1 MKLHIPV
8 LSLFIFMS
16 AGMAAAAPDGVKRT
30 GDPRWVSFC
39 DSQADGWYATD
50 DAVEVAENVLLYQKV
65 SGGWPKN
72 VPMHKY
78 MTPEEKARVASEKDS
93 NEASKKGCMDNDAT
107 TSEIR
112 FLARMYRNHHDKRYL
127 DAFLNGIRFILGSQ
141 YAGEAVHCGGWPQY
155 YPLRGGYSDYF
166 TFNDNLHINNML
178 LLSDLLD
185 STTEVGSLLPDD
197 MREDVGT
204 AYEAGLRCMLDCQV
218 TEDGVKTLW
227 CAQHDPVSLLPAEGR
242 PHELPSYSADE
253 GTMILWFLMTRVEPT
268 PEIVD
273 AVESAVAFLNKT
285 AIEGKKPVFVTG
297 DRGKRIDEIVV
308 DDPDARMWG
317 RFIQLGG
324 DVADKVYPAFFER
337 LKERKPRRLIAG
349 SDTLTYEM
357 WRNAA
362 DSYNPAMAHKP
373 IFSIYDDDR
382 PHHLFRFLYSFSDLV
397 PEADSQCGY
406 MFAQSLNA
414 ERRIRY
420 RYLGTWPE
428 WLLTTVYPQW
438 RNKVDRK
445 FGKKA
450 VKN

>member
-50 DAVEVAENVLLYQKV
+50 DAVEVAENVLLY
-65 SGGWPKN
+65 
-72 VPMHKY
+72 H
-78 MTPEEKARVASEKDS
+78 
-93 NEASKKGCMDNDAT
+93 NDAT

-197 MREDVGT
+197 MREDVGS

-253 GTMILWFLMTRVEPT
+253 GVG
-268 PEIVD
+268 
-273 AVESAVAFLNKT
+273 AFHT
-285 AIEGKKPVFVTG
+285 A
-297 DRGKRIDEIVV
+297 
-308 DDPDARMWG
+308 
-317 RFIQLGG
+317 
-324 DVADKVYPAFFER
+324 
-337 LKERKPRRLIAG
+337 
-349 SDTLTYEM
+349 
-357 WRNAA
+357 WR
-362 DSYNPAMAHKP
+362 
-373 IFSIYDDDR
+373 
-382 PHHLFRFLYSFSDLV
+382 
-397 PEADSQCGY
+397 
-406 MFAQSLNA
+406 
-414 ERRIRY
+414 
-420 RYLGTWPE
+420 
-428 WLLTTVYPQW
+428 
-438 RNKVDRK
+438 
-445 FGKKA
+445 
-450 VKN
+450 